1 MWAIKFRLDNYKSS
15 WYVQSAVQFVAST
28 TPDRSTAQVASV
40 VVVVVVALSRCNCVR
55 VCVCVCEKL
64 SLSHFRR
71 VSCRLGVVGHI
82 STTSSFMGFWRKTA
96 ACGVLYFDFLS
107 FFKGCK
113 CLGRSG
119 FPHVVSERE
128 REKSK
133 KRETFCV
140 RGIVP
145 FPWKTQ
151 PSSHLTSV
159 LIPSGKKKNSF
170 YFFALLDSLYGLVL
184 AHTDRPRKK
193 NHPSVMYLLPDHLVL
208 SLPVSVDGCSGRIA
222 WTHHLY

>member
-1 MWAIKFRLDNYKSS
+1 MSDGSKVSLSLSSSFNESLRMWAIKFRLDNYKSS

-40 VVVVVVALSRCNCVR
+40 VVVALSRCNCVR
-55 VCVCVCEKL
+55 VCVCEKL

-128 REKSK
+128 REKSR
-133 KRETFCV
+133 KR
-140 RGIVP
+140 
-145 FPWKTQ
+145 
-151 PSSHLTSV
+151 
-159 LIPSGKKKNSF
+159 GKLF
-170 YFFALLDSLYGLVL
+170 
-184 AHTDRPRKK
+184 
-193 NHPSVMYLLPDHLVL
+193 
-208 SLPVSVDGCSGRIA
+208 VSVGSFHFLGKLSHPAI
-222 WTHHLY
+222 